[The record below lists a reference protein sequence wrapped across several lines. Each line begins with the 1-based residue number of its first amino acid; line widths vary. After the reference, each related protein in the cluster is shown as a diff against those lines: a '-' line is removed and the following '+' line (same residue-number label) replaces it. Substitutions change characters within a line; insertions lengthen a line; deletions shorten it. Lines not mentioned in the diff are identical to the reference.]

1 VSDSAHKPEQGKKW
15 NEWRN
20 MAQGKNV
27 YSEKITTPIGRFSY
41 PSVFQKSKGMDGAEG
56 KYEVTLL
63 IPKSTDI
70 SSLRKELET
79 VAKEAFGTKFQSLE
93 KLKNPP
99 VRDGDEKDPG
109 DPARGHWIIRAKSS
123 RRPGVVGPDKL
134 PIDEEQEIYGGCYGR
149 LNVTVGSYSMT
160 GNWGV
165 TLFLNAVQKA
175 KDGERFGGSGGSAED
190 AFEALAV
197 ETSGSLSDNF

>member
-1 VSDSAHKPEQGKKW
+1 
-15 NEWRN
+15 

-27 YSEKITTPIGRFSY
+27 YSKSFTTPLGRFSY

-63 IPKSTDI
+63 IPKTTDVTA
-70 SSLRKELET
+70 LRKEMET
-79 VAKEAFGTKFQSLE
+79 IAREAFGTKFQSLE

-99 VRDGDEKDPG
+99 LRDGDDKDPG

-123 RRPGVVGPDKL
+123 RRPGVVGPDGKV
-134 PIDEEQEIYGGCYGR
+134 PIESEEEIYGGCWGR

-175 KDGERFGGSGGSAED
+175 KDGERFGGSGVSAED
-190 AFEALAV
+190 AFEALAI
-197 ETSGSLSDNF
+197 ETSQSAADNF